1 MKGAIFDMDG
11 TLFDT
16 ESIWQK
22 YWNEAAIKRGIE
34 LPEDFKYEICGSTG
48 DNMYNIIRKYYH
60 TDDPY
65 SIYDETFNNYEKEI
79 ITHIEMKE
87 GVLEI
92 LNYLKDKG
100 YKLAIASSSRSER
113 IENNITKAN
122 IKDYFDTYVGG
133 EEVEYGKPHP
143 DIFLKASSKL
153 GLDPKDCYVFEDAYN
168 GVNAAHSTGCKVI
181 MVPDLMEPN
190 KEIKSK
196 CTVYKSL
203 LDVIKDMGTKDI

>member
-16 ESIWQK
+16 EAIWQK
-22 YWNEAAIKRGIE
+22 YWNEAAHKRGII

-48 DNMYNIIRKYYH
+48 DNMYNILRKYYQ

-65 SIYDETFNNYEKEI
+65 SIYDETFNSYEKEI
-79 ITHIEMKE
+79 NTHIEMKE

-100 YKLAIASSSRSER
+100 YELAIASSSRSER
-113 IENNITKAN
+113 VENNINKAN

-143 DIFLKASSKL
+143 DIFLKASEKL
-153 GLDPKDCYVFEDAYN
+153 GLDPEECYVFEDAYN
-168 GVNAAHSTGCKVI
+168 GVNAAYSAGCKVI

-190 KEIKSK
+190 EEIKSK

-203 LDVIKDMGTKDI
+203 LDVIKDMETKG